1 MGLSILFSPFTLP
14 APTDFI
20 NIWVSNLLILW
31 AYLMK
36 VIPETSSVHNI
47 IYVCF
52 YVLNEYNKNT
62 EK

>member
-1 MGLSILFSPFTLP
+1 
-14 APTDFI
+14 
-20 NIWVSNLLILW
+20 
-31 AYLMK
+31 MK